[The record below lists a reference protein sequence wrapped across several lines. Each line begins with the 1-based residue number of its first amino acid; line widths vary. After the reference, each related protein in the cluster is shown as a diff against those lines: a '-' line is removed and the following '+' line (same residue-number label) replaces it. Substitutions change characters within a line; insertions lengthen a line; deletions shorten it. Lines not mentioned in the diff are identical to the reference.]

1 MRRHIYQK
9 KRCNNVER
17 CICIGPSHYVQH
29 TVYIRWKS
37 ERMIKK
43 ITTTAT
49 KDACGF
55 SLFLRCYPVLNAIHD
70 TFKHTHTH
78 TERYAQAHSTRD
90 DIFNK
95 PQCKEQYG
103 KTKWTKWNNALSSGN
118 CEMNEFF
125 YTWAKWIGLCR
136 TYAGCLLLDALCLC
150 LFAFFSRIIICLC
163 VAVDIC
169 SLALIFPH
177 FYSSVVRFWVRFPF
191 DTSPFFCHLY
201 SFFFVIFCVFFVE
214 M

>member
-29 TVYIRWKS
+29 TVYVRWKS
-37 ERMIKK
+37 ERMIKE

-70 TFKHTHTH
+70 TFKHTHTR

-136 TYAGCLLLDALCLC
+136 TYAGCLLLVLVLVCILFSYYYLLVC
-150 LFAFFSRIIICLC
+150 RRRHLFACFNFSSFLFIGSSILGSISFWY
-163 VAVDIC
+163 VAVFLPSI
-169 SLALIFPH
+169 LL
-177 FYSSVVRFWVRFPF
+177 
-191 DTSPFFCHLY
+191 
-201 SFFFVIFCVFFVE
+201 FFVIFCVFFVE